1 MLQPNEALDIDKNLE
16 FPLSRFV
23 FNSVQEVFASAVMHE
38 TRKSFVN
45 EVTKTVILSI
55 YYIFYTHT
63 HTHTHTMC
71 KHTYPPGERTNKWR
85 YLTFA

>member
-63 HTHTHTMC
+63 HTHTH
-71 KHTYPPGERTNKWR
+71 HVQTYIPPRREN
-85 YLTFA
+85 